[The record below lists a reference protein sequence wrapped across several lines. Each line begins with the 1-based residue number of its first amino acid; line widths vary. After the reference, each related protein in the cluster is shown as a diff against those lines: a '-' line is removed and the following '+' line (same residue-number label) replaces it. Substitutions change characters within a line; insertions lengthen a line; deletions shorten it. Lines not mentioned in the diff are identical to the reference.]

1 MKHWIIVR
9 NFIQDS
15 FASNDTS
22 KIFIIYSERSFSWI
36 FLYSAC
42 MQSVC
47 KDRQQLWSVLY
58 MNDIAFLQPMIK
70 PVSSHDLRASGSSLL
85 PPWINNQRKRQR
97 EKVKLSKI
105 NGGHI
110 SWPACVNPG
119 ALTWAPLYLCVCVC
133 AHVLWVSM
141 CANAP
146 LRRLCYCTGAI
157 WFPESLY
164 RLVVH
169 LNQRWSLTENKAN
182 WCEGRS
188 AFLG

>member
-1 MKHWIIVR
+1 MTFTLKQVKFSDMKHWIIVR

-119 ALTWAPLYLCVCVC
+119 ALTWAPLYLCVCVPVC
-133 AHVLWVSM
+133 CECPCVLTLH
-141 CANAP
+141 CGG
-146 LRRLCYCTGAI
+146 YAI
-157 WFPESLY
+157 VP
-164 RLVVH
+164 
-169 LNQRWSLTENKAN
+169 
-182 WCEGRS
+182 GRS
-188 AFLG
+188 DFLNHSTGWLYI